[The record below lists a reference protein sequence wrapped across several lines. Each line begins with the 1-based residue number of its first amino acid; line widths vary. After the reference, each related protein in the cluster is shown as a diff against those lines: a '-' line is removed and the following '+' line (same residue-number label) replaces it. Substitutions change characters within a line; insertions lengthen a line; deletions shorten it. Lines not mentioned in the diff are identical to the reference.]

1 MSCVFSKGETR
12 ILSWYVQNESGVK
25 LQALNTEKEQEEVD
39 AVQWVDGTGEG
50 Q

>member
-12 ILSWYVQNESGVK
+12 ILSWYVQNESGVN
-25 LQALNTEKEQEEVD
+25 QALNTEKEEEEVD